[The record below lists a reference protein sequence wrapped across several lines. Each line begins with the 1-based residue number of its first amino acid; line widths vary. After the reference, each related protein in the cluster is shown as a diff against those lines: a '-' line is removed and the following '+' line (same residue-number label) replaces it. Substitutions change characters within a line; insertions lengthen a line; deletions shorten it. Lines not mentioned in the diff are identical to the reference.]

1 MTTLLGP
8 QQWIDAA
15 LSALAADGVDAV
27 RVERLAA
34 TLKVTKG
41 SFYWHFPNR
50 GALLD
55 AILDAWKTQAT
66 AAIIADVETR
76 GGAAR
81 AKLLHLISRVFIAHG
96 TLDRQIRA
104 WATNDAR
111 ARTALD
117 EIDQSRLNYLA
128 LLFDGAG
135 FSPSQSRIRAR
146 FAYHALIGRFT
157 MGTTPQS
164 PRSREAEIQ
173 LIFQM
178 LIAPS

>member
-1 MTTLLGP
+1 MNTRLGNSE
-8 QQWIDAA
+8 WIDAA
-15 LSALAADGVDAV
+15 LRALAADGIDAV
-27 RVERLAA
+27 RVERLAT

-41 SFYWHFPNR
+41 SFYWHFPDR
-50 GALLD
+50 DALLD
-55 AILDAWKTQAT
+55 ALLDTWKTDAT
-66 AAIIADVETR
+66 AAIIAEVETR
-76 GGAAR
+76 GGDAR
-81 AKLLHLISRVFIAHG
+81 AKLLHLITLVFNAHG
-96 TLDRQIRA
+96 SLDRQIRA
-104 WATNDAR
+104 WAANDAR

-117 EIDQSRLNYLA
+117 QIDQRRLNYLA
-128 LLFDGAG
+128 LLFGGAG